1 MLQTILLVLH
11 ILVGL
16 SLIGLILIQQGRGAT
31 TGAAF
36 GSGAS
41 STVFGARGSATF
53 LSRATAI
60 LATVFFANCLLLAY
74 LSTQTVAPKGL
85 IERASTSA
93 PAAPAIPS
101 DAPPVPAGSDA
112 PPVPAA
118 PPSDTAKSEPPAAP
132 AQPAP
137 ADMPSIPAEQKSAPA
152 EQPPKQ

>member
-53 LSRATAI
+53 LSRATAV

-85 IERASTSA
+85 VERASTSMPAA
-93 PAAPAIPS
+93 PAAP
-101 DAPPVPAGSDA
+101 SDA

-118 PPSDTAKSEPPAAP
+118 PPSDTAKSEAPAAP

-137 ADMPSIPAEQKSAPA
+137 ADMPSIPAEQKTAPT
-152 EQPPKQ
+152 EPPPKQ

>member
-74 LSTQTVAPKGL
+74 MSTQTVAPKGL

-93 PAAPAIPS
+93 PAAPAAPS
-101 DAPPVPAGSDA
+101 DAPPLPA
-112 PPVPAA
+112 PT
-118 PPSDTAKSEPPAAP
+118 PSEHAQSEAPAAP

-137 ADMPSIPAEQKSAPA
+137 ADMPSIPAEQKTTPA
-152 EQPPKQ
+152 EPQTKQ

>member
-74 LSTQTVAPKGL
+74 MSTQTVAPKGL

-93 PAAPAIPS
+93 PAAPAAPS
-101 DAPPVPAGSDA
+101 DAPPLPA
-112 PPVPAA
+112 PTP
-118 PPSDTAKSEPPAAP
+118 SEPAQSEAPAAP

-137 ADMPSIPAEQKSAPA
+137 ADMPSIPAEQKTTPA
-152 EQPPKQ
+152 EPQTKQ